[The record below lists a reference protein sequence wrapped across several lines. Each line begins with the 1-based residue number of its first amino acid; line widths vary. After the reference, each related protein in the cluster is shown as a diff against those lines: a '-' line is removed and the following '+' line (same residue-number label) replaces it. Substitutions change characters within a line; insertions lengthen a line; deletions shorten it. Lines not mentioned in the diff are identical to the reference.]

1 MYAVIF
7 KAKINELDRAYSETA
22 KRMRD
27 LAINTYG
34 CTEFVSVTEGSNE
47 ISISYWENTE
57 QIEKWKRDSEHI
69 AAQQVGRSHWYHSY
83 KVEIVEIVRE
93 YEG

>member
-7 KAKINELDRAYSETA
+7 KAKINELDKAYSETA
-22 KRMRD
+22 TRMRD

-34 CTEFVSVTEGSNE
+34 CTDFISITEDSNE

-57 QIEKWKRDSEHI
+57 QIEKWKQDSEHF
-69 AAQQVGRSHWYHSY
+69 AAQQVGRSRWYHSY
-83 KVEIVEIVRE
+83 KVEVVEIVRE